1 MYIRTVRVHKVIS
14 EVLYKC
20 LLNKMEENH
29 ADNFESSSIIS
40 DVQEKVNDFYENI
53 TQCSNHDFIEKDC
66 NNYKLYLEDSS
77 DLTKFWLTYFTVVH
91 LLLNTLYATRTG
103 DWELLGL
110 DHIRDLARYAFAN
123 DRYKMENT

>member
-1 MYIRTVRVHKVIS
+1 MYIRTVRVHKVMS

-66 NNYKLYLEDSS
+66 SNYKLYLEDSLGILP
-77 DLTKFWLTYFTVVH
+77 DT
-91 LLLNTLYATRTG
+91 LLQTIDIKWKILDTFACRSTRPRNKPSR
-103 DWELLGL
+103 GL
-110 DHIRDLARYAFAN
+110 SRTEFFGPIIRD
-123 DRYKMENT
+123 